1 METFLKTIADSNFY
15 LSLLYPLLYL
25 KGFVVNNK
33 AFKLFTIY
41 LLAIG
46 IVQLFARLVIKAFEM
61 DSNLFLSH
69 FYFIL
74 QFILLSLFYAELLK
88 YKRIYYVLGLVLAFL
103 TYQYVEDPSV
113 YFRYNTIG
121 MCSTQIIVVVYTLIY
136 MFQSLSVKKQFTL
149 VNVGLFIYLLSSS
162 LIFACGNLIFNNDV
176 PEYFSDLLININRFL
191 YLAFQILIIVEWYR
205 NYRKQKN
212 YSRSLSNY

>member
-1 METFLKTIADSNFY
+1 METFLKIVGDTNFY

-46 IVQLFARLVIKAFEM
+46 VVQLFTRLTIKAFEM

-69 FYFIL
+69 YYFIL

-88 YKRIYYVLGLVLAFL
+88 YKWIYYVLGLVLVFL

-113 YFRYNTIG
+113 YFRYNTVG
-121 MCSTQIIVVVYTLIY
+121 MCSTQIIIVVYTLIY
-136 MFQSLSVKKQFTL
+136 MFQSLSVNKQFTL
-149 VNVGLFIYLLSSS
+149 VNVGLFVYLLSSS
-162 LIFACGNLIFNNDV
+162 LIFACGNLIFNIEV
-176 PEYFSDLLININRFL
+176 PEYFSNLLININRFL

-212 YSRSLSNY
+212 YSSSLSNY